1 MMWKFIF
8 DLITDPQPREKLPD
22 INTLSQV
29 VDLLKTCKN
38 ILVLTGAGV
47 SFFYSLH
54 INCLVAFYTIE
65 WHRPCALFS
74 CNMKAILEF
83 INIFFL

>member
-47 SFFYSLH
+47 SFF
-54 INCLVAFYTIE
+54 
-65 WHRPCALFS
+65 LFITHKLS
-74 CNMKAILEF
+74 RS
-83 INIFFL
+83 FLYH